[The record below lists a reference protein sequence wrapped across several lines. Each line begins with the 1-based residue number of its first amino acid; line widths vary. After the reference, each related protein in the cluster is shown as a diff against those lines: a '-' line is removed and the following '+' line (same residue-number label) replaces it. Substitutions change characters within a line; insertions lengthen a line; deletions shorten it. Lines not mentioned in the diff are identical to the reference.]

1 MGKTSKEKMEK
12 WQKNNREKHEQ
23 EKDCVWKRKKKDGIT
38 EEELSELRLRDKVN
52 MQRSRVNMS
61 FQKKQAIKV
70 KDCIRKARRRLKAT
84 QQILRRKTIQ
94 LQG

>member
-12 WQKNNREKHEQ
+12 WQKNNQEKHEQ
-23 EKDCVWKRKKKDGIT
+23 EKDYVWKRKKKDGIT

-61 FQKKQAIKV
+61 LQKKQAIKV
-70 KDCIRKARRRLKAT
+70 KDCIRKTRRRLKAT